1 MALILSGAYG
11 ITSCCENKVV
21 ILNNESEQ
29 IYGRA
34 AVLITLDAVN
44 FTVFQDLLSSGSLP
58 NISQLID
65 NGIFVLGKTIVPS
78 ATCASWAA
86 LGTGAPPQINGVV
99 HTYAIN
105 ATEYHSLPPNEEPS
119 TLSYKDMIKAESIIE
134 VANRENVITG
144 IIYSESKVSV
154 FFGKNG
160 TPTYSQYIS
169 ETYDPYYAGL
179 PVSFRKDYLEDLTNS
194 FVSMIDSFIPSIKLG
209 KNALF
214 VIDYPEPDASGHTH
228 GPLSDYYREVLSLF
242 DDFVGLIVNHLKETG
257 LWDKTLL
264 IFMTDHSMV
273 QVDPDLNVL
282 TSDMEHLA
290 GLPLEHRV
298 VGIGTLAYIYLK
310 HPEQLEEALSYLKD
324 IDWIESIWVRTPVGD
339 YNKTL
344 DEINLN
350 SSYAG
355 DIVISI
361 KEPHFASQYEN
372 KGSHGGINTLNIP
385 IIISGGMCNTSK
397 VLENGTVRLID
408 IAPTIAG
415 FMNIDKPKNAV
426 GNDLEVYSNYA
437 DLNIEIEPSIAEPN
451 TNVTL
456 SVLYE
461 MRLLESDT
469 SLELAIIKD
478 NSTYYN
484 KTIELTSKT
493 GTKNITIM
501 FEDEGYYDIYA
512 AIKCGE
518 KVLGGT
524 TGRVLVVK
532 VTVEE
537 SKTPIIASLILSIA
551 IGVIIIL
558 TPYFVKKMRIG
569 G

>member
-1 MALILSGAYG
+1 MALALSGAYG
-11 ITSCCENKVV
+11 ITSYCENKVV

-29 IYGRA
+29 IYGRV

-65 NGIFVLGKTIVPS
+65 NGILVLGKTIVPS

-105 ATEYHSLPPNEEPS
+105 STEYHSLPPDEEPS
-119 TLSYKDMIKAESIIE
+119 TLSYNDMIKAESIIE

-194 FVSMIDSFIPSIKLG
+194 FISMIDNFIPSIKLG

-264 IFMTDHSMV
+264 IFMTDHSMI

-310 HPEQLEEALSYLKD
+310 HPEQLEEASSYLKD

-397 VLENGTVRLID
+397 VLKNGTVRLID

-478 NSTYYN
+478 NSSYYN

-512 AIKCGE
+512 AIKRG
-518 KVLGGT
+518 KKILGGT

-551 IGVIIIL
+551 IGVVIIL
-558 TPYFVKKMRIG
+558 TPYFVKKIRIG

>member
-1 MALILSGAYG
+1 MALALSGAYG
-11 ITSCCENKVV
+11 ITSYCENKVV

-29 IYGRA
+29 IYGRV

-65 NGIFVLGKTIVPS
+65 NGILVLGKTIVPS

-105 ATEYHSLPPNEEPS
+105 STEYHSLPPDEEPS

-194 FVSMIDSFIPSIKLG
+194 FISMIDNFIPSIKLG

-264 IFMTDHSMV
+264 IFMTDHSMI

-397 VLENGTVRLID
+397 VLKNGTVRLID

-478 NSTYYN
+478 NSSYYN

-512 AIKCGE
+512 AIKRG
-518 KVLGGT
+518 KKILGGT

-551 IGVIIIL
+551 IGVVIIL
-558 TPYFVKKMRIG
+558 TPYFVKKIRIG